1 MGGSGGYFGG
11 GRAPEELFKK
21 VRESEDKTRDE
32 QFETAVA
39 SDIASLL
46 TAYNQRSENV
56 KTHLESIRQALEKE
70 IDGTI
75 DILFG
80 GSISKHTFVDGL
92 SDVDALVILNKS
104 ELKDGSPEE
113 VKNYFLD
120 RLSERLPK
128 ETLIEKGTLAVT
140 VKYSDI
146 DVQLLP
152 AIRYRDGFRIA
163 DSSGKNWSFIKPKE
177 FAEQL
182 TNINQK
188 TNGNLI
194 PTIKLAKSIIASQAE
209 NRRLTSYHTENL
221 AVSIFKDY
229 KGPYGPKDM
238 LTHYF
243 NTAPKLVGNPIVDA
257 TGQSTHVDDYLGVA
271 GSLNRKLVADSLS
284 RIGRR
289 MLNADRSHSDRQWQ
303 EILRGL

>member
-1 MGGSGGYFGG
+1 MGGSSGFFGG
-11 GRAPEELFKK
+11 GRPPEELFKK
-21 VRESEDKTRDE
+21 VRESEDKTRDG

-56 KTHLESIRQALEKE
+56 KTHLESLKQALEKE
-70 IDGTI
+70 IDGTV

-80 GSISKHTFVDGL
+80 GSISKHTDVDGL

-104 ELKDGSPEE
+104 ELKDASPEE
-113 VKNYFLD
+113 IKNYFLD
-120 RLSERLPK
+120 RLRERLPK

-140 VKYSDI
+140 IKYSDI

-152 AIRYRDGFRIA
+152 AIRYKNGFRIA
-163 DSSGKNWSFIKPKE
+163 DPSGKNWSFIKPKE

-182 TNINQK
+182 TDINQK
-188 TNGNLI
+188 TNGYLI
-194 PTIKLAKSIIASQAE
+194 PTIKLAKSIIKSQAE
-209 NRRLTSYHTENL
+209 NRQLISYHTEAL
-221 AVSIFKDY
+221 AVRIFKDY
-229 KGPYGPKDM
+229 RGTLNPKDM
-238 LTHYF
+238 LIHFF
-243 NTAPKLVGNPIVDA
+243 NTSPKLVGNPIVDA
-257 TGQSTHVDDYLGVA
+257 TGQSTHVDDYLGDA

-289 MLNADRSHSDRQWQ
+289 MLNANRAHSERQWR

>member
-1 MGGSGGYFGG
+1 MGGSGGFFGG
-11 GRAPEELFKK
+11 RRPPEELFRK
-21 VRESEDKTRDE
+21 VRESEDKTRDQ

-46 TAYNQRSENV
+46 ATYNQRSEKV
-56 KTHLESIRQALEKE
+56 KVHLESIKQAIEKE
-70 IDGTI
+70 IDGTV

-80 GSISKHTFVDGL
+80 GSISKHTYVDGL

-104 ELKDGSPEE
+104 ELKDASPKEI
-113 VKNYFLD
+113 KDYFLD
-120 RLSERLPK
+120 RLSARLPK

-163 DSSGKNWSFIKPKE
+163 DPSGKNWSFIKPKE

-182 TNINQK
+182 TDINQK
-188 TNGNLI
+188 TDGNLI

-209 NRRLTSYHTENL
+209 NRRLISYHTETL

-229 KGPYGPKDM
+229 KGPYSPKDM
-238 LTHYF
+238 LTHFF
-243 NTAPKLVGNPIVDA
+243 NIATKLVENPIVDA
-257 TGQSTHVDDYLGVA
+257 TGQSTHVDDYLGEA
-271 GSLNRKLVADSLS
+271 GSLNRKLVADSLA

-289 MLNADRSHSDRQWQ
+289 MLNADRAHSERQWQ